1 LKRPEKIAF
10 IFINFWKKALFLI
23 IYKHLEVIMINVTKL
38 NGTILTINEAFI
50 ETVEE
55 TPDTVIT
62 MSTGRRIIIKE
73 SRQEVVNL
81 VKLFRKDIFAE
92 YGKTEG

>member
-1 LKRPEKIAF
+1 
-10 IFINFWKKALFLI
+10 
-23 IYKHLEVIMINVTKL
+23 MISVTKL
-38 NGTILTINEAFI
+38 NGSILTINEDFI

-55 TPDTVIT
+55 TPDTIIT

-81 VKLFRKDIFAE
+81 VKLFRKDFLAE
-92 YGKTEG
+92 

>member
-1 LKRPEKIAF
+1 
-10 IFINFWKKALFLI
+10 
-23 IYKHLEVIMINVTKL
+23 MINVTKL
-38 NGTILTINEAFI
+38 NGTILTINEDFI

-81 VKLFRKDIFAE
+81 VKLFRKELFAE
-92 YGKTEG
+92 

>member
-1 LKRPEKIAF
+1 
-10 IFINFWKKALFLI
+10 
-23 IYKHLEVIMINVTKL
+23 MISVTKL
-38 NGTILTINEAFI
+38 NGSILTINENFI

-55 TPDTVIT
+55 TPDTGIT

-81 VKLFRKDIFAE
+81 VKLFRKELIAE
-92 YGKTEG
+92 

>member
-1 LKRPEKIAF
+1 
-10 IFINFWKKALFLI
+10 
-23 IYKHLEVIMINVTKL
+23 MISVTKL
-38 NGTILTINEAFI
+38 NGSILTINEDFI

-73 SRQEVVNL
+73 SRQEVINL
-81 VKLFRKDIFAE
+81 VKSYRKDIFAFNS
-92 YGKTEG
+92 KTEG

>member
-1 LKRPEKIAF
+1 
-10 IFINFWKKALFLI
+10 
-23 IYKHLEVIMINVTKL
+23 MISVTKL
-38 NGTILTINEAFI
+38 NGSILTINEDFI

-81 VKLFRKDIFAE
+81 VKLFRKEFLAE
-92 YGKTEG
+92 

>member
-1 LKRPEKIAF
+1 
-10 IFINFWKKALFLI
+10 
-23 IYKHLEVIMINVTKL
+23 MISVTKL
-38 NGTILTINEAFI
+38 NGSILTINEDFI

-81 VKLFRKDIFAE
+81 VKLFRKELFAE
-92 YGKTEG
+92 

>member
-1 LKRPEKIAF
+1 
-10 IFINFWKKALFLI
+10 
-23 IYKHLEVIMINVTKL
+23 MINVTKL
-38 NGTILTINEAFI
+38 NGSILTINEDFI

-81 VKLFRKDIFAE
+81 VKLFRKELFAE
-92 YGKTEG
+92 